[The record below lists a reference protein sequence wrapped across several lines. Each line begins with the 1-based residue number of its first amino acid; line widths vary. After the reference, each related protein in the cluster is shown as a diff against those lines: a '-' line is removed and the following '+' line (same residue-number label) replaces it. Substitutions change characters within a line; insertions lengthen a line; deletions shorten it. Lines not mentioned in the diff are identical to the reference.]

1 MSRFRGKLGQWVARY
16 GPPEVVGTV
25 AAVAGSLIIYQLN
38 GHEIAAAYG
47 GAMGE
52 NVGFYGMLLLRELLR
67 GHRAAR
73 AAGKRYRRA
82 DFARSA
88 AAILFEF
95 GPAELLDSFIVR
107 PLLMGVASHHFGQV
121 KGVVLGKLASD
132 VTFYLPVIISYELR
146 ELIERRTRRP
156 PRDPR

>member
-1 MSRFRGKLGQWVARY
+1 MRRFRGKLAQWVARY

-25 AAVAGSLIIYQLN
+25 AAVAGSVIIYKLD

-52 NVGFYGMLLLRELLR
+52 NVGFYGTLLLREFFR
-67 GHRAAR
+67 NRRAAR

-82 DFARSA
+82 DFVRSA

-132 VTFYLPVIISYELR
+132 VTFYLPVIASYEIR
-146 ELIERRTRRP
+146 QRIQRRTQP
-156 PRDPR
+156 